1 MSETPA
7 SPTCDPTF
15 WKKCST
21 CKNEIA
27 FGTIYYEC
35 SVSTCRGARLGLKFC
50 SVACWDAHLGFARH
64 RSATADEM
72 RSPSRSEFT
81 RLQEAEGETM
91 SQGSEQS
98 KKVVVRTS
106 AEGSPMA
113 AAGGGVE
120 TLIVVSKV
128 KAFIRE
134 KSGFN
139 TSSDCIDALTQVIV
153 RECLNGIENARLD
166 SRKTVMAR
174 DIR

>member
-1 MSETPA
+1 
-7 SPTCDPTF
+7 
-15 WKKCST
+15 
-21 CKNEIA
+21 
-27 FGTIYYEC
+27 
-35 SVSTCRGARLGLKFC
+35 
-50 SVACWDAHLGFARH
+50 
-64 RSATADEM
+64 
-72 RSPSRSEFT
+72 
-81 RLQEAEGETM
+81 M